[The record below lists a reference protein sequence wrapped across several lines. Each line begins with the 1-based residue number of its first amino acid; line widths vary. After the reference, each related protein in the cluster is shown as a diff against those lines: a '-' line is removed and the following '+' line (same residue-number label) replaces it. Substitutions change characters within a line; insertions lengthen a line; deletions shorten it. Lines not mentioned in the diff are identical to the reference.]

1 MDIILLSFNMNKNN
15 SENNQLLQWIIETRV
30 KIQSN
35 TCKEKSIHPR
45 KVKRGYNL
53 DQKARAIPKGE
64 VSPVPGIFHEAPPS
78 SSIPFCSIPTS
89 FDDWNVTLHAISI
102 IRGRPNCCINPLTC
116 EERERERVEKE
127 SARRDDGSMP
137 SPGTNRLFVS
147 LDASLFAVFTPSN
160 CLVSNRGIKSDSNRL
175 PFTSSI
181 SLPFLSRSLSLSEL
195 FTVALIFLPANPI
208 HGSTMNDRDVRSTSP
223 PDSLSLLKFVYC
235 SRFQL
240 SLSIRADF
248 LGGKIQRDSFGLL
261 FATKMFGQDKD
272 CDSSVS
278 YCRLFDDFLV

>member
-116 EERERERVEKE
+116 EERERKRE
-127 SARRDDGSMP
+127 SKK
-137 SPGTNRLFVS
+137 NRLEGMMVRC
-147 LDASLFAVFTPSN
+147 LPQGPTVFSFPLT
-160 CLVSNRGIKSDSNRL
+160 RR
-175 PFTSSI
+175 SSQ
-181 SLPFLSRSLSLSEL
+181 
-195 FTVALIFLPANPI
+195 FLP
-208 HGSTMNDRDVRSTSP
+208 P
-223 PDSLSLLKFVYC
+223 PT
-235 SRFQL
+235 
-240 SLSIRADF
+240 A
-248 LGGKIQRDSFGLL
+248 SFRTAG
-261 FATKMFGQDKD
+261 
-272 CDSSVS
+272 
-278 YCRLFDDFLV
+278 